1 MIDHDHSQAN
11 PAPRKSLSRLRRLGR
26 FVGSLLDPRAWLHL
40 LKIINYYNYTHVV
53 PMRKIHLGAAPR
65 ISPDASFADAE
76 RIFIGD
82 HVEIGSRCHLW
93 AGATTGCIH
102 MGNNVLLGPEVLI
115 TAATYNFRDGAPVAR
130 QAMREA
136 DVHIGNDVWLATRVI
151 VLPGARIGDGA
162 IVAAGSVVKG
172 DIPAGAVVAGAPAK
186 VVGARDPD

>member
-1 MIDHDHSQAN
+1 MTDQDHRQ
-11 PAPRKSLSRLRRLGR
+11 PAPLPRKSLSRSGRLAR
-26 FVGSLLDPRAWLHL
+26 FVGAIIDPRAWLHL

-53 PMRKIHLGAAPR
+53 EMRKIHLGAAPR
-65 ISPDASFADAE
+65 ISPDASFADSE

-115 TAATYNFRDGAPVAR
+115 TAATYNFRDGSPVAR

-186 VVGARDPD
+186 VVGARDPA